1 MSENFNIPGNP
12 ASAEE
17 AMWMGIW
24 TQLQDDKM
32 KPASQREIK

>member
-1 MSENFNIPGNP
+1 MSASMNNANP
-12 ASAEE
+12 SSAEE

-24 TQLQDDKM
+24 NQLQEDKM

>member
-1 MSENFNIPGNP
+1 MSEFMNIPGKP
-12 ASAEE
+12 SSAEE

-24 TQLQDDKM
+24 NQLQEDKM